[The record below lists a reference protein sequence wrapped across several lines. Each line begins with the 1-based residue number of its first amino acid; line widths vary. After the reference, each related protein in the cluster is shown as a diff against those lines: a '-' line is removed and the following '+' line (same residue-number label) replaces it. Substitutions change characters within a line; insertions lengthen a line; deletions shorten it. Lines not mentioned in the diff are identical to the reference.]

1 MQEPENLFLKKNNF
15 TNHKLFN
22 QHISAV
28 TAATSGPTAIKPKK
42 LTKAFK
48 REAEEIVSVDV
59 SMQFKNDTLEE
70 ESKSKLSNQNALLS
84 LLSNED
90 LSYMKENI
98 FRKINLH

>member
-1 MQEPENLFLKKNNF
+1 
-15 TNHKLFN
+15 
-22 QHISAV
+22 
-28 TAATSGPTAIKPKK
+28 
-42 LTKAFK
+42 
-48 REAEEIVSVDV
+48 VSVDV

-98 FRKINLH
+98 FKKINLH